1 MKIIPLFAALV
12 CAALP
17 IVVLAETV
25 PATAPAR
32 VAVVVDIATP
42 AGISDDK
49 IRTVMAQQA
58 TQYAQVPGLIRKYFT
73 IRPGHFGGIYYWS
86 SKAAAEA
93 WFNDSWH
100 ARVKATYGTP
110 GEVTYYDVPVAVD
123 GVKP

>member
-1 MKIIPLFAALV
+1 MKRITLALSALIAATPI
-12 CAALP
+12 AA
-17 IVVLAETV
+17 
-25 PATAPAR
+25 PAQDKPTAPAR

-42 AGISDDK
+42 VGISDDK
-49 IRTVMAQQA
+49 IRAVMAQQTA
-58 TQYAQVPGLIRKYFT
+58 QYAQVPGLVRKYFT

-93 WFNDSWH
+93 WFNDTWH

>member
-1 MKIIPLFAALV
+1 MKIIPLFAALA
-12 CAALP
+12 CAAQP

-32 VAVVVDIATP
+32 VAVVVDITTP
-42 AGISDDK
+42 AGIPEDK
-49 IRTVMAQQA
+49 IRTVMAQQTA
-58 TQYAQVPGLIRKYFT
+58 QYAQVPGLIRKYFT

-93 WFNDSWH
+93 WFNEAWY

-110 GEVTYYDVPVAVD
+110 GVVTYYDVPVAVD
-123 GVKP
+123 GVKS